1 MHYLFLTLIF
11 VLALN
16 FPLTAGSVSMSSE
29 NYNLSVDAISVGGDL
44 GTSTNYQIS
53 GTAGES
59 PGIHDTPSTS
69 TNYIIE
75 AGFQAAASGVVL
87 SATLSTNSVSLGSLG
102 TDAVSTAS
110 QTLTVTTNSPTG
122 YTATIAEDGNLRS
135 GANDINDVSDSNVTA
150 GAEEYGIRTSGTA
163 GQMNNSDTAIT
174 IASQTVASTS
184 TIATSEQ
191 TSIAYKAA
199 VSAST
204 ESGTYSH
211 TVTFTTTVNY

>member
-1 MHYLFLTLIF
+1 
-11 VLALN
+11 
-16 FPLTAGSVSMSSE
+16 
-29 NYNLSVDAISVGGDL
+29 
-44 GTSTNYQIS
+44 
-53 GTAGES
+53 
-59 PGIHDTPSTS
+59 
-69 TNYIIE
+69 
-75 AGFQAAASGVVL
+75 
-87 SATLSTNSVSLGSLG
+87 
-102 TDAVSTAS
+102 S

>member
-1 MHYLFLTLIF
+1 MRYLFLTLIF

-16 FPLTAGSVSMSSE
+16 FPLAAGSASMSSE

-53 GTAGES
+53 STAGE
-59 PGIHDTPSTS
+59 GAGVHDTQGSS

-87 SATLSTNSVSLGSLG
+87 SATLSANSVSLGSLG
-102 TDAVSTAS
+102 TDSVSTAS

-135 GANDINDVSDSNVTA
+135 TANDIDDVSDGTVTA
-150 GAEEYGIRTSGTA
+150 GSEEYGIRTSGTA

-211 TVTFTTTVNY
+211 IVTFTTTVNY

>member
-1 MHYLFLTLIF
+1 MRIIFLVLTLI
-11 VLALN
+11 LALN
-16 FPLTAGSVSMSSE
+16 FPLTAGSASMSSE

-44 GTSTNYQIS
+44 ETSTNYQIS
-53 GTAGES
+53 GTAGEGAGVHETQS
-59 PGIHDTPSTS
+59 AS

-87 SATLSTNSVSLGSLG
+87 SATLSANSVSLGTLSAS
-102 TDAVSTAS
+102 AVSTAS

-135 GANDINDVSDSNVTA
+135 GANDINDVSDGSVTA
-150 GAEEYGIRTSGTA
+150 GSEEYGIRTSGAA
-163 GQMNNSDTAIT
+163 GQMNNSDTAVT
-174 IASQTVASTS
+174 AVSQTAASTS
-184 TIATSEQ
+184 TIAISEQ
-191 TSIAYKAA
+191 TSVSYKAA

-211 TVTFTTTVNY
+211 IVTFTTTVNY

>member
-1 MHYLFLTLIF
+1 MRYLFLTLIF

-16 FPLTAGSVSMSSE
+16 FPLRAGSASMSSE

-53 GTAGES
+53 GTAGEA

-87 SATLSTNSVSLGSLG
+87 SATLSANSVSLGSLG
-102 TDAVSTAS
+102 TDVVSTAS
-110 QTLTVTTNSPTG
+110 QILTVTTNSPTG

-135 GANDINDVSDSNVTA
+135 SANDINDVSDGNVTA
-150 GAEEYGIRTSGTA
+150 GAEEYGIRTSGVA
-163 GQMNNSDTAIT
+163 GQMNSADTAIT